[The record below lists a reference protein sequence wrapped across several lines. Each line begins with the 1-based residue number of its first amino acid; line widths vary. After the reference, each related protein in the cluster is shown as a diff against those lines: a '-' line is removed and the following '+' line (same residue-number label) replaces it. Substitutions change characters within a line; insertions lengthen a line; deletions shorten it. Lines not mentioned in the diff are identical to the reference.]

1 MLFNEFAHSLH
12 EYVKPKIGVVPFI
25 NNLMGNCLPIT
36 LYAKIANTT
45 AYRYYNKGISSI
57 YAKEIYNCIQCDKL
71 KEYIEKATQA
81 ITNKEEIVDTF
92 KSEIV
97 DLSIDN
103 YPERLAKL
111 LETIIIEVAE
121 SEDNKEAKQDTYEET
136 EKAEEAE
143 QVSHEETEE
152 IKGAEQVS
160 DEETEEIE
168 GAEQVT
174 REELDAI
181 PHTVLRLIYDLIL
194 EVLMSMKTLECDGIG
209 IADYVLQYSESE
221 IKLYSKEW
229 KQYNQNYQDYKKL
242 NAKLHTFFERYPCK
256 LFNPALKIRP
266 EYTIDEFW
274 KYNILNE
281 FQRLVSDMRY
291 TSEYYYILKDITI
304 DLEKYFGK

>member
-25 NNLMGNCLPIT
+25 NNLMKNCLPIT
-36 LYAKIANTT
+36 LYAKIPNTT

-92 KSEIV
+92 KSEIA

-121 SEDNKEAKQDTYEET
+121 SEDNKEAKQDTHEET

-152 IKGAEQVS
+152 IK
-160 DEETEEIE
+160 

-229 KQYNQNYQDYKKL
+229 KQYKQNYQDYKKL

-256 LFNPALKIRP
+256 LFNPAFKIRP

-274 KYNILNE
+274 KYNILNK

-291 TSEYYYILKDITI
+291 TSEYYYILKDITN

>member
-1 MLFNEFAHSLH
+1 MQFSEFAQSLH
-12 EYVKPKIGVVPFI
+12 KYVKPQIGVMPFI
-25 NNLMGNCLPIT
+25 NNLMLNCLSKS
-36 LYAKIANTT
+36 LYAVIPKST
-45 AYRYYNKGISSI
+45 AYRFYNKGISSK

-71 KEYIEKATQA
+71 KDYIEKATQA

-121 SEDNKEAKQDTYEET
+121 SEDNKEAKQDTHEET
-136 EKAEEAE
+136 EKAEE
-143 QVSHEETEE
+143 
-152 IKGAEQVS
+152 
-160 DEETEEIE
+160 
-168 GAEQVT
+168 AEQVT

-274 KYNILNE
+274 KYNILNK

-291 TSEYYYILKDITI
+291 TSEYYYILEDIMI